1 MIPNSTDV
9 SSRASPRLTAL
20 LLSRINDPDTEQPVT
35 LIAVR
40 RFLADLLPQEFRE
53 AERLHHF
60 DVSESLLDELDALIE
75 EFGPNGLAID
85 FAQASASE
93 ALSRVIEAMLDDE
106 NNENPPTLSQVRTA
120 LLGGLGARLIG
131 EGVLDDDEDETL
143 LPEIDGLIEQFG
155 ENASAE
161 ECLRYE

>member
-9 SSRASPRLTAL
+9 SSRVSPRLTAL
-20 LLSRINDPDTEQPVT
+20 LLSRTNDPETDQPVT

-40 RFLADLLPQEFRE
+40 RFLADLLPQDFRE

-60 DVSESLLDELDALIE
+60 DVSESLLDELDTLIE
-75 EFGPNGLAID
+75 EFGPNALALD

-106 NNENPPTLSQVRTA
+106 NNENPPTLRQVRAA
-120 LLGGLGARLIG
+120 LLDGLGARLVG
-131 EGVLDDDEDETL
+131 EGVLEDDEDETL
-143 LPEIDGLIEQFG
+143 LAEIDALIEQFG
-155 ENASAE
+155 ENTSAE

>member
-93 ALSRVIEAMLDDE
+93 ALSRS
-106 NNENPPTLSQVRTA
+106 P
-120 LLGGLGARLIG
+120 G
-131 EGVLDDDEDETL
+131 
-143 LPEIDGLIEQFG
+143 
-155 ENASAE
+155 
-161 ECLRYE
+161 